1 MVNRL
6 KSILICSL
14 LFIFLN
20 SGFLFAQKFE
30 YGIKYEGIGDNREYF
45 SRYSTPETIF
55 GSRLACT
62 VGFNTDSI
70 HQFKTGI
77 SYFYE
82 YGSKFLE
89 LPPHLLAYYSF
100 NNEKLLFKM
109 GAFPRSENLNFPAV
123 FISSKYEYY
132 HPTVDGLLIHYKT
145 KNSSL
150 GTVVDW
156 VSRQDSDRREQ
167 FWVGFYGHQ
176 KLGRFIIDD
185 YAYMFH
191 NAHRMN
197 RLPGENIEDNMGSL
211 VLAGI
216 NLSAETFFDVLTL
229 QSGMLS
235 TAFRNRGDG
244 SAFMFRHSSYSSL
257 NVAYRSFGVELIMK
271 LGSQHH
277 LAFGDDFYNT
287 AKNYSSLKL
296 FADFIS
302 SDKVKG
308 NFAWTFHLANGDL
321 DQQQQI
327 KLLYYFDGH

>member
-55 GSRLACT
+55 GSRLAGT
-62 VGFNTDSI
+62 VGFTTDSI

-109 GAFPRSENLNFPAV
+109 GAFPRIENLSFPIF

-132 HPTVDGLLIHYKT
+132 HPTVDGLLLQYKT
-145 KNSSL
+145 KNSNL

-156 VSRQDSDRREQ
+156 VSRQDSTRREQ

-197 RLPGENIEDNMGSL
+197 RLPGENIEDYLGTCLMLGYDFSDL
-211 VLAGI
+211 TPLDVFIVKTGAI
-216 NLSAETFFDVLTL
+216 SSAY
-229 QSGMLS
+229 
-235 TAFRNRGDG
+235 RNRGNG
-244 SAFMFRHSSYSSL
+244 SAFDINSSSYSEVKL
-257 NVAYRSFGVELIMK
+257 QFKKFGVEFNFK
-271 LGSQHH
+271 FGNKHHFVFGSS
-277 LAFGDDFYNT
+277 FYNN
-287 AKNYSSLKL
+287 AENYTRLKFFYTPLNLPRIKGQFSWSLH
-296 FADFIS
+296 I
-302 SDKVKG
+302 
-308 NFAWTFHLANGDL
+308 ANGDL
-321 DQQQQI
+321 DNQQQFRLVYLI
-327 KLLYYFDGH
+327 NDL